1 MELAHSL
8 LAGNRRALARGI
20 TIAETGG
27 APARELLS
35 AVYRITGRA
44 HIVGITG
51 APGAGKSTLVNAWRC
66 TGAAPARRSASSR
79 SIPTSPFS
87 GGAILGDRI
96 RMQPLG
102 GDPGIFIRSMASRG
116 RLGGIARAT
125 GDAID
130 LLDAAGFE
138 IVLVETVGA
147 GQSEV
152 EIASAAQT
160 TLVIEVPGMG
170 DDVQAIKAGILE
182 IADIFVVNK
191 ADREGADA
199 TDPPAARHAAPGR
212 PAARWLGAADCAGGG
227 HARQG
232 IAEIAAAIERHRAHL
247 RASGQQATRDRDR
260 AGREFQLIVQEAA
273 LERLRARYAGAAW
286 EALVDRIAAR
296 EIDPYTAAAELL
308 EFNGFLFFVG
318 SFFAR
323 TGEKRTYKSRCVRLN
338 HGNNQRLLIVLA
350 RNRTDG
356 GLVWP
361 LQI

>member
-1 MELAHSL
+1 MVRNPWFAESVYVLLGYDVELAHSL
-8 LAGNRRALARGI
+8 LSGNRRALARGI

-35 AVYRITGRA
+35 TVYPATGRA
-44 HIVGITG
+44 HIIGITG
-51 APGAGKSTLVNAWRC
+51 APGAGKSTLVNSLALHW
-66 TGAAPARRSASSR
+66 RRSGKTIGIIAVD
-79 SIPTSPFS
+79 PTSPFS

-125 GDAID
+125 GDAIS

-152 EIASAAQT
+152 EIAGAAQT

-170 DDVQAIKAGILE
+170 DDVQSIKAGILE

-191 ADREGADA
+191 ADREGTDA
-199 TDPPAARHAAPGR
+199 LIGQLRAMLRLGGTPRDSWEPPIV
-212 PAARWLGAADCAGGG
+212 PAIAIRE
-227 HARQG
+227 QG
-232 IAEIAAAIERHRAHL
+232 IAEIADAVERHRAHL
-247 RASGQQATRDRDR
+247 HTSGQQAARDRDR
-260 AGREFQLIVQEAA
+260 AGREFQLIIQEAA

-286 EALVDRIAAR
+286 EALVDQIAAR
-296 EIDPYTAAAELL
+296 ATDPYTAAAELL
-308 EFNGFLFFVG
+308 EPEV
-318 SFFAR
+318 
-323 TGEKRTYKSRCVRLN
+323 SR
-338 HGNNQRLLIVLA
+338 
-350 RNRTDG
+350 
-356 GLVWP
+356 
-361 LQI
+361 